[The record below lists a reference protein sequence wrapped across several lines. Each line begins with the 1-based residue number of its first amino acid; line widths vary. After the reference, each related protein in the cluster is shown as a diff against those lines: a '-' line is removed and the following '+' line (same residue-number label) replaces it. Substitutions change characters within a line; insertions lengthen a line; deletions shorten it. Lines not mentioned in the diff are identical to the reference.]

1 MGITDKSITRFIV
14 ETIDDIYCVTNYN
27 LEENVM
33 LFEDD
38 GETVRLPLH
47 HVTKVTKEIST
58 REDITAKVK
67 NR

>member
-1 MGITDKSITRFIV
+1 MGIGDKSITRFIV

-38 GETVRLPLH
+38 EETVRLPLH
-47 HVTKVTKEIST
+47 HVTKVTKEVST
-58 REDITAKVK
+58 REDITDKVK
-67 NR
+67 CR

>member
-1 MGITDKSITRFIV
+1 MGIADKSITRFIV

-38 GETVRLPLH
+38 GET
-47 HVTKVTKEIST
+47 
-58 REDITAKVK
+58 A
-67 NR
+67 